1 MFDSSISARGR
12 YLLTVRLEQVLEQ
25 IALIV
30 ESSEIKDTI
39 SKEDFKTF
47 MLPLMRRSV
56 TGVEG

>member
-1 MFDSSISARGR
+1 MSDSSISANGR
-12 YLLTVRLEQVLEQ
+12 QLLIVRLEQVLEQ
-25 IALIV
+25 IASIV

>member
-1 MFDSSISARGR
+1 MFDSSISANGR
-12 YLLTVRLEQVLEQ
+12 QLLIVRLEQVLEQ
-25 IALIV
+25 IASIV